1 MAAIIVGPTTWQPQ
15 PAEEYRV
22 QVSSLGDQMIRGGYL
37 ICRSGGGTAWIVAPA
52 SSEVSRNWYSRND
65 AVTTATNCTSAT
77 GWFVPNVGQ
86 LQNPGYVCR
95 TYWDSY
101 SSAVYWS
108 STETNSNVACC
119 VDFSLGYSGDLL
131 KGYGNSCCVRAFRC
145 VTY

>member
-1 MAAIIVGPTTWQPQ
+1 MAAIIVRPTTWQPQ

-101 SSAVYWS
+101 SSGYYWS
-108 STETNSNVACC
+108 STQYNVCFAYINVGINNKANTN
-119 VDFSLGYSGDLL
+119 
-131 KGYGNSCCVRAFRC
+131 CVRALRC